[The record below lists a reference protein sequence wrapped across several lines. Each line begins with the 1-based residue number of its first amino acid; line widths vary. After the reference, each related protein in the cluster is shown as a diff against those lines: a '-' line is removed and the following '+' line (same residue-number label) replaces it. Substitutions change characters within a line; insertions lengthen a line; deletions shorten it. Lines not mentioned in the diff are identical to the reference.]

1 MADDSGGRG
10 PAPWS
15 RFEEVFRATYAE
27 LCTYARRYV
36 DDDATAED
44 VVQEVFAAVWENRAD
59 RPVSDLG
66 PAYLYRAVRNRA
78 LNRVRDG
85 ERTESLDAPEAPDA
99 ETSLGAR
106 DVRRRREVASAVDEA
121 VDDLPPR
128 CRQVFLLVRER
139 GLSYREA
146 AERLDLSPST
156 VETQMG
162 RALRRL
168 RESLAPLLGDD

>member
-1 MADDSGGRG
+1 MAEDPGG
-10 PAPWS
+10 PPPDPWG
-15 RFEEVFRATYAE
+15 RLEEIFRSTYAE

-44 VVQEVFAAVWENRAD
+44 VVQEVFAAVWGNRED
-59 RPVSDLG
+59 RPLADVG

-99 ETSLGAR
+99 ETSLGTR
-106 DVRRRREVASAVDEA
+106 DLRRRREVAAAVDEA
-121 VDDLPPR
+121 IDDLPPR

-146 AERLDLSPST
+146 AERLDLSLST
-156 VETQMG
+156 VETQMA

-168 RESLAPLLGDD
+168 RDSLAPLLAED